1 MLGFCYNYLM
11 KITKYGQCCLLI
23 EVDGKRILT
32 DPGRFSVSQN
42 AVTDIDLILITHEHA
57 DHLHSES
64 LSVIVKNNP
73 KAKIVSNS
81 SVGKILEELGLTHE
95 ILEGIDS
102 GEKVGILI
110 EAHDGKHAE
119 IFEEYGQVQ
128 NTGYFIGEKL
138 FYPGDAYTE
147 PNKPVD
153 VLALP
158 IAGPWCKSADAIAYA
173 LRVKPAKAF
182 PVHDWLLNE
191 DGIALT
197 HGLFESQLGKG
208 GVEFVRLLNNE
219 TKEF

>member
-1 MLGFCYNYLM
+1 M

-23 EVDGKRILT
+23 EVNGKRILT

-42 AVTDIDLILITHEHA
+42 DVKDIDLILITHEHA

-64 LSVIVKNNP
+64 LEAILKNSP
-73 KAKIVSNS
+73 DAEVVTNS
-81 SVGKILEELGLTHE
+81 SVAKVLNELGINHE
-95 ILEGIDS
+95 ILEGTDH
-102 GEKVGILI
+102 GEKAGISL
-110 EAHDGKHAE
+110 EAYDGKHAE

-128 NTGYFIGEKL
+128 NTGYFVENKL

-147 PNKPVD
+147 PGKEVE

-158 IAGPWCKSADAIAYA
+158 VAGPWCKSADAIAYA
-173 LRVKPAKAF
+173 LRVNPTKAF
-182 PVHDWLLNE
+182 PVHDWLLND

-197 HGLFESQLGKG
+197 YGLFESQLKDNDI
-208 GVEFVRLLNNE
+208 EFVRLQNDE